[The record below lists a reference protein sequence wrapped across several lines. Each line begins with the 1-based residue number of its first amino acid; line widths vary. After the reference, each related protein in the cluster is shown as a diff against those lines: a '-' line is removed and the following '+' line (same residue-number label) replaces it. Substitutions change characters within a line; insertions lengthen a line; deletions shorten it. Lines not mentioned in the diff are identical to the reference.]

1 MRHKCISLWSGRCVS
16 IKLHSLLL
24 IPSREKAWKCYQT
37 QKKVSSCFSIN
48 MKHIKLSINQMDTEF
63 CDKYKQKEKTLHFFS
78 KESFDLLIQSK
89 RKSKLLSRSG
99 IVYFGVTELGRWY
112 IILLLS
118 PFPEFIITA
127 ETAWEIQEKKKKKK
141 KTDEKHTLN
150 PIKRNQKIN

>member
-1 MRHKCISLWSGRCVS
+1 
-16 IKLHSLLL
+16 
-24 IPSREKAWKCYQT
+24 
-37 QKKVSSCFSIN
+37 

-99 IVYFGVTELGRWY
+99 IVYFGVTELGKWY

-127 ETAWEIQEKKKKKK
+127 ETAWEIQEKKK
-141 KTDEKHTLN
+141 EKNRWKAH
-150 PIKRNQKIN
+150 IKSYKEESENKLGTSLKRQIIYNVQIK